1 MNAPQSVTA
10 NFTAVATVQVTVG
23 TSPSGLSFSV
33 DGTAYT
39 TAQTL
44 TWTVGSSHT
53 IATTSPQ
60 TSGGVQST
68 FTSWSDGGAISHSV
82 TAPATATT
90 YTASFSTAYLLT
102 TAASPSA
109 GGTVSPTSG
118 TYYASGTVVPLLATP
133 NSGYTFSSWTGN
145 VASASSASTS
155 VTMNA
160 PQSVTANF
168 TAIAGPPDYT
178 VSPATPSQTV
188 AAGGAAKYTID
199 VQSTGGTY
207 NGSVTLSVT
216 GLPAGATAS
225 FSPNPVVLGG
235 TVTKGSSALT
245 VQTAGTQTAAA
256 RAQRWLLITPALGL
270 VLLPFGR
277 LRRQHWYKLLLTLAL
292 AGIVGCIVGCGGGYG
307 MTQSKN
313 YTLTITGTSGTDIH
327 TTTVQLWVQ

>member
-1 MNAPQSVTA
+1 VT
-10 NFTAVATVQVTVG
+10 TATVQVTVG
-23 TSPSGLSFSV
+23 TSPAGLSFSV

-39 TAQTL
+39 SAQAL

-53 IATTSPQ
+53 IATSSPQ
-60 TSGGVQST
+60 TSGGVRNT

-90 YTASFSTAYLLT
+90 YTASFSTAYQLT

-133 NSGYTFSSWTGN
+133 NSGYTFSTWTGN
-145 VASASSASTS
+145 VASASSTSTS

-160 PQSVTANF
+160 PQNVTANF
-168 TAIAGPPDYT
+168 AAIVGPPDYT
-178 VSPATPSQTV
+178 VSPATPSQSV
-188 AAGGAAKYTID
+188 VAGGTAMYTID

-207 NGSVTLSVT
+207 TGSVTLSVT
-216 GLPAGATAS
+216 GLPPGATAS
-225 FSPNPVVLGG
+225 FSTNPVVLGG
-235 TVTKGSSALT
+235 TTPNRSSTLT

-256 RAQRWLLITPALGL
+256 RMQRWLLITPALGL

-277 LRRQHWYKLLLTLAL
+277 LRRQYLYRLLLMLAL
-292 AGIVGCIVGCGGGYG
+292 VGIVGSMVGCGGGFALA
-307 MTQSKN
+307 QSKN
-313 YTLTITGTSGTDIH
+313 YTLTITGTSGTDTH
-327 TTTVQLWVQ
+327 STTVQLTVQ